1 MMSNDPLGA
10 LIQQSPIP
18 ASIAAVLLLLCCA
31 SYVAFWRLRRRL
43 VAMQTQLDSLN
54 RAIRMV
60 EIAQEGLLVRSLNL
74 PKPQEAPGSL
84 SPSQDALEEKMTFVR
99 T

>member
-1 MMSNDPLGA
+1 MSNDPLGA
-10 LIQQSPIP
+10 LIQQTPIL

-31 SYVAFWRLRRRL
+31 SLVAFWRLRRRL
-43 VAMQTQLDSLN
+43 VAMQTQLDGLS

-60 EIAQEGLLVRSLNL
+60 EAAQEGLLVRSLNL
-74 PKPQEAPGSL
+74 PKPRGAPESL
-84 SPSQDALEEKMTFVR
+84 SPPPDALEEKMTFAQ